1 MLIRWGEALGPC
13 EGLQAYFPEEQ
24 PCGTPS
30 SAQLKE
36 PTKGFKSLPKQTFG
50 SFIPPL
56 PN

>member
-36 PTKGFKSLPKQTFG
+36 PTKGFKSLPKQTFS